1 MTSMNVHTI
10 NRELFEFRCLD
21 AGHAFQVRNRFSDDV
36 RERLS
41 SIISEACDDIDN
53 GEKTIV
59 IPTLEIDLGRIF
71 FDNLEE
77 EIVWAFK
84 KSFVEKLSEF
94 KSSHRSFENREIK
107 SSEFSLATLQYFLI
121 TGHLP
126 WFAGKQ
132 DEYFLADLFK
142 ELFNEDEETLREFIF
157 SNLDND
163 RFIDRLMANI
173 DSIFFN
179 RIIGLI
185 GLEYDRFII
194 IKKDFNNLI
203 AQLVSS
209 LKSEIA
215 NLNSEKARVMLANKA
230 IEKEEALS
238 VLHKFENFQTI
249 YENETGRLMLEFILK
264 MIAGKNDISIPEKF
278 SELFES
284 ILSVKTEVSSTI
296 LNVLLSKNYEALK
309 ELQSTINAIKIQL
322 KDHVQT
328 VNKSSEIQS
337 GVKEVRFYIS
347 NAGLI
352 LIANYL
358 PAFFNQLKLLNN
370 GNFIDNASQ
379 LKAIFLLH
387 YLCSGKEEVTE
398 YIVPLNKILC
408 GLQLDE
414 PIPQKFLL
422 GEEEKQECYE
432 LLNAVI
438 ENWERIGNMSI
449 EGFREAFLNREGVLF
464 FENNQWTLK
473 VERQGYDVLLDS
485 LPWSFSYTKLS
496 WMQDSIFTEW

>member
-1 MTSMNVHTI
+1 MSTNVHTI
-10 NRELFEFRCLD
+10 NKELFEFHCLD
-21 AGHAFQVRNRFSDDV
+21 AGHAFQVRNRFDDDL

-41 SIISEACDDIDN
+41 SIISEACDDIDD

-59 IPTLEIDLGRIF
+59 IPALEIDLGRVF

-94 KSSHRSFENREIK
+94 KSPHRSFENREIK
-107 SSEFSLATLQYFLI
+107 KRELSFEALQYFLV
-121 TGHLP
+121 TGNLP
-126 WFAGKQ
+126 WFAGKRG
-132 DEYFLADLFK
+132 EYFIADLFK

-157 SNLDND
+157 SNLNND
-163 RFIDRLMANI
+163 RFIERLTANL
-173 DSIFFN
+173 DSIFLD
-179 RIIGLI
+179 RIIDLI

-194 IKKDFNNLI
+194 IKRDFNNLI

-209 LKSEIA
+209 LKSEIG
-215 NLNSEKARVMLANKA
+215 NLNSEEARVTLAGRTY
-230 IEKEEALS
+230 EKEELLRL
-238 VLHKFENFQTI
+238 LHQFEDFQAR
-249 YENETGRLMLEFILK
+249 YENEPDRLTLEFILK
-264 MIAGKNDISIPEKF
+264 MIAGKNDISIPGKF
-278 SELFES
+278 SELFERL
-284 ILSVKTEVSSTI
+284 LSGKTEVSSTI
-296 LNVLLSKNYEALK
+296 LNVLMSKKYEAFK
-309 ELQSTINAIKIQL
+309 ELQSKINAIKFQL
-322 KDHVQT
+322 KDYVQT

-337 GVKEVRFYIS
+337 GIKEVRFYIS

-358 PAFFNQLKLLNN
+358 PAFFHQLKLLNN
-370 GNFIDNASQ
+370 GNFINNASQ

-387 YLCSGKEEVTE
+387 YLCSGKEEITE

-408 GLQLDE
+408 GLQLDD

-422 GEEEKQECYE
+422 GEEEKQECFE
-432 LLNAVI
+432 LLNAII
-438 ENWERIGNMSI
+438 ENWERIGNISI

-473 VERQGYDVLLDS
+473 VERKGYDVLLDS
-485 LPWSFSYTKLS
+485 LPWSFGYTKLS
-496 WMQDSIFTEW
+496 WMQDSILTEW